1 MAPIHLLDE
10 ETGAYNCGY
19 LKKIS
24 TEPMALIKGVG
35 RIQGLMVKKG
45 NPKGIKTLAD
55 ITRVSYVNR
64 QRGSGTRI
72 LLDYLL
78 KKLYIEPASISG
90 YDREA
95 ATHMAVAALVNDDSA
110 DAGLGILAAARA
122 FDLHFIEIAP
132 EEYDFAIPVK
142 YLEMPEVQAFIQT
155 MQSDG
160 LKAKL
165 DELGGYKYEQIGEV
179 VMV

>member
-1 MAPIHLLDE
+1 M
-10 ETGAYNCGY
+10 
-19 LKKIS
+19 
-24 TEPMALIKGVG
+24 
-35 RIQGLMVKKG
+35 
-45 NPKGIKTLAD
+45 
-55 ITRVSYVNR
+55 NR

-72 LLDYLL
+72 LLDYQL
-78 KKLYIEPASISG
+78 KKLNINPESISG

-110 DAGLGILAAARA
+110 DAGLGIMAAARA
-122 FDLHFIEIAP
+122 FDLDFIEIAP

-155 MQSDG
+155 MQSECF
-160 LKAKL
+160 KAKL
-165 DELGGYKYEQIGEV
+165 DELGGYQHEHIGEI